1 MGDET
6 DMTGFYTSPWSM
18 PTSEAFP
25 LSTDIDVPAIVE
37 SAAADS
43 NASNYFSGWSLPSS
57 EAITTGIKNTVDYG
71 LSIGNSLLTGY
82 GKLQDMELNRY
93 LKTAQVDILQTQ
105 AAGAVDVA
113 KLKATAQNNLAKVYS
128 NSTGSAASLAS
139 MGQTPS
145 SLMLYLTILGV
156 VFAGIQI
163 INSGR

>member
-6 DMTGFYTSPWSM
+6 DMSGFYTSPWSM

-25 LSTDIDVPAIVE
+25 LSQDIDIPAIVE
-37 SAAADS
+37 SSAAES
-43 NASNYFSGWSLPSS
+43 NSGNVFSGWSIPSS
-57 EAITTGIKNTVDYG
+57 DAITSGIKSTVDYG
-71 LSIGNSLLTGY
+71 LSIGNSLLSGY

-105 AAGAVDVA
+105 ASGAVDVA
-113 KLKATAQNNLAKVYS
+113 KLKATAQTNLAKVYA
-128 NSTGSAASLAS
+128 NSSGSAAGLAN
-139 MGQTPS
+139 MGQSPS

-163 INSGR
+163 IKSGR